1 MARAMLTLGFYGVGG
16 NRYLKKAGY
25 TDCSVKSCI
34 YEREHM
40 FFFLTG
46 FDDQAARMA
55 TYNLLKGVITLFR
68 SILTSSQL
76 SQTASYFL

>member
-1 MARAMLTLGFYGVGG
+1 MLTLGFYGVGG

-25 TDCSVKSCI
+25 TDC
-34 YEREHM
+34 M